1 MGKMNLA
8 EQLRRSIDFRP
19 GLKKRET
26 KANIRANLKAAGK
39 DPKKTQDWRVYSKS
53 DAKAL
58 FQMAS
63 QFGRYAQHELGVRQA
78 RDLRQEH
85 AEKFLDSLRRTGCTA
100 STLKTYAGRLR
111 HLSECVNHAYK
122 TADIDFSKLKA
133 PDAPKAPKR
142 EQMTQEQYSALMN
155 CMVESKS
162 KDAVRLAYN
171 FGLRRGSLIKFEVR
185 DVDLEKNLFTVYR
198 DKDGRTRTLPIETV
212 EQRELLTRLIAG
224 KGPREK
230 LINLKEG
237 SVNKTV
243 RRNMERLGV
252 CQNLIEENTN
262 IHSIRKLAAQERY
275 DQLKEAGRSKKDAA
289 GDVSEYLGHGRS
301 RKDIREIYIAKE

>member
-1 MGKMNLA
+1 MGKMNLS

-237 SVNKTV
+237 SVNRTV
-243 RRNMERLGV
+243 NRNMIRSGV
-252 CQNLIEENTN
+252 CQNLLEEKTN
-262 IHSIRKLAAQERY
+262 IHSIRKLTAQERY
-275 DQLKEAGRSKKDAA
+275 DHLKEAARSKRDAA
-289 GDVSEYLGHGRS
+289 GDVSQYLGHGRN
-301 RKDIREIYIAKE
+301 RKDIRDTYIAKE